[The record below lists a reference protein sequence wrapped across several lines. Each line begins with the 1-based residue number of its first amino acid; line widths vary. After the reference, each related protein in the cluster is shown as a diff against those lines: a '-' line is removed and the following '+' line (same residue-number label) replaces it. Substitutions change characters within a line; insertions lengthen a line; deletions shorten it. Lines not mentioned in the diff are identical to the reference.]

1 MFDYCYYKTFIIPH
15 LYLYNSND
23 QEIKINNNLIPE
35 KDYKKMFRCE
45 KRNNKLYLYT
55 SSFDFFNP
63 QMIVSYWKINNITDL
78 NNFIPEKFVNTYI
91 YKLNDKII
99 PLYIDNVPE
108 FTEIIPVKLKKSE
121 KWYNGEIV
129 KK

>member
-1 MFDYCYYKTFIIPH
+1 
-15 LYLYNSND
+15 
-23 QEIKINNNLIPE
+23 
-35 KDYKKMFRCE
+35 MFRCE